1 MRVTVHKTRI
11 TDSERKV
18 TTVSQVLDELRTA
31 ADPCVLAS
39 MRHVGIPN
47 EHAVGVGTT
56 GIQSAA
62 RHATPDHRLAQD
74 LWSTGVYEARIVAAI
89 VDRPAWVTTSQMEE
103 WAGAFDSWAV
113 CDFVCSTLFDRTPF
127 AVDTASAWSSRDEEF
142 VKRAGFVLMAS
153 LAVHDK
159 VKPDAAFE
167 SFFPLIEAQ
176 AWDDRNYV
184 RKAVNWALRQ
194 IGKRN
199 LHLNSAA
206 RACATRIQAQNT
218 SSARWIATDAL
229 RELQS
234 PSVHTR
240 LERWSHDP
248 RRPQDHHAD

>member
-1 MRVTVHKTRI
+1 MTVRKTRF
-11 TDSERKV
+11 TDSEGKV

-31 ADPCVLAS
+31 SDPCVLVS
-39 MRHVGIPN
+39 MRHVGLPN

-62 RHATPDHRLAQD
+62 RHAQD
-74 LWSTGVYEARIVAAI
+74 LWGTGVYEAQIVAAI

-103 WAGAFDSWAV
+103 WAGTFDSWAV
-113 CDFVCSTLFDRTPF
+113 CDFVCSTLFDKTPF

-153 LAVHDK
+153 LAIHDK
-159 VKPDAAFE
+159 VKPDAEFE

-199 LHLNSAA
+199 LHLNSTA

-234 PSVHTR
+234 PSVHAR
-240 LERWSHDP
+240 LERWIHDP
-248 RRPQDHHAD
+248 GRPQDHRAD